1 MRTIAP
7 LDFASAT
14 MTDYQ
19 KAYRAIMTAEEA
31 LVMAGNHCLDDSD
44 EYTPSADY
52 VFGLQEMLSGERW
65 DLISSLKQRPMADPY
80 DESLRIALLVE
91 YEAWCGEF
99 TKETLDLLA
108 ASTLTTKAV

>member
-65 DLISSLKQRPMADPY
+65 DLISSLKQRPMADAD
-80 DESLRIALLVE
+80 DERLRVALLVE

-99 TKETLDLLA
+99 TKETLDLFA